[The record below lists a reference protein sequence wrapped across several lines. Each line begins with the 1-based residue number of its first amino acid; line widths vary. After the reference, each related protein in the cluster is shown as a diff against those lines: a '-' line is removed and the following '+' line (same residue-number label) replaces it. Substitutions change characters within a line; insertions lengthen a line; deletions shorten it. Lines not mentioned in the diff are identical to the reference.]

1 MTKHSRRMDA
11 RTPAAATPVETTDG
25 ETAAAEAPAIPA
37 SERKPN
43 EDRFEKYRIRFALEI
58 I

>member
-1 MTKHSRRMDA
+1 MTKHSRQIDLPR
-11 RTPAAATPVETTDG
+11 PVAATPVETTGDETG
-25 ETAAAEAPAIPA
+25 ERNASATAAPEP
-37 SERKPN
+37 KPV